1 MVPPDYKVRIIHAN
15 IVLTSKFYIF
25 ITKAMHDW
33 AIERNIICKAHW
45 DPNTF
50 KLVDW
55 DAYERTY
62 WRLPWSTHHYTS
74 KLIHSLFNT
83 NKQNQLYYSKSA
95 LCLICQEYDDLL
107 EHVFT
112 RQHTL
117 AVAARDTNL
126 KMLADTLV
134 NVQTPLPVIDA
145 ICHGFS
151 SWATPTQCFIRALMA
166 GSLRGPDAILTSAF
180 HEQYN
185 TIGWLGR
192 SSKKWAAAARQ
203 YNPVH
208 KPPDFEEYWM
218 SLLLTAL
225 WHNSRALRKNR
236 NEQVHSN
243 TIAVQTTVDHFAS

>member
-1 MVPPDYKVRIIHAN
+1 
-15 IVLTSKFYIF
+15 
-25 ITKAMHDW
+25 
-33 AIERNIICKAHW
+33 
-45 DPNTF
+45 
-50 KLVDW
+50 
-55 DAYERTY
+55 
-62 WRLPWSTHHYTS
+62 
-74 KLIHSLFNT
+74 
-83 NKQNQLYYSKSA
+83 
-95 LCLICQEYDDLL
+95 LL

-185 TIGWLGR
+185 TIG
-192 SSKKWAAAARQ
+192 
-203 YNPVH
+203 
-208 KPPDFEEYWM
+208 
-218 SLLLTAL
+218 
-225 WHNSRALRKNR
+225 
-236 NEQVHSN
+236 
-243 TIAVQTTVDHFAS
+243 